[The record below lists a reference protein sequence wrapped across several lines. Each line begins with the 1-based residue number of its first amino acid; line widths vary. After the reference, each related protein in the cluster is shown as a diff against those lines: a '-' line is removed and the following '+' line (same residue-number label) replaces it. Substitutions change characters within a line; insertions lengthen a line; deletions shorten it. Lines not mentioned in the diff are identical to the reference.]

1 MDIIVMAVST
11 KSNSTNVRGG
21 SSTTP
26 FSIISTRKAQFLAAQ
41 VENMKMMSNP
51 LAGCFD
57 RIELKG
63 TLEQRRK
70 AIISL
75 VNNHCSVDILFDADL
90 IIFFCWVEHF
100 KIFLI
105 HFTYLLIFMR
115 NDMLSNYKSFKQSL

>member
-1 MDIIVMAVST
+1 
-11 KSNSTNVRGG
+11 
-21 SSTTP
+21 
-26 FSIISTRKAQFLAAQ
+26 
-41 VENMKMMSNP
+41 MKMMSNP

-70 AIISL
+70 AIVSL
-75 VNNHCSVDILFDADL
+75 VNNHCSVDILFDDADL

-100 KIFLI
+100 KILLI
-105 HFTYLLIFMR
+105 HFTYLLSFLR